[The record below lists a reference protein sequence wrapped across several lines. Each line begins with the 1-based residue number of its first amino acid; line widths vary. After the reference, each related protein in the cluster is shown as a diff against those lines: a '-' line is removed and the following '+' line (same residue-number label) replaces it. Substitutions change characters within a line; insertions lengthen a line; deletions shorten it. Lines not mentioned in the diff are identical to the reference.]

1 MTLQPGWAPACVEL
15 LSWRSLARPPPDRL
29 ELYWRSAPSW
39 WWFVW
44 ISVQV
49 SVRLRSCAAS
59 SGSCVSRAAFKYHP
73 HVFLSVVR
81 FWASQLVRGTF
92 WPHIAVTHLCKIYL
106 RSFVHKQ
113 TVFTT
118 RQQRLRASA
127 WKELI
132 IHTTWSCGLRLL
144 LLSESNHLTR
154 LSSLFIPHCFTVVR
168 LQVENTC
175 WQVRLLSCSGNRL
188 YKTDGRSVVT
198 CLLVKSL
205 KGTVCSLV
213 NDFQSQVVSQWASPS
228 FSFFTN
234 SNGNNKINTVAFN
247 DTWKQRLR
255 PWTHQDQMIRLEGQ
269 RRRHLLD
276 IQKNALASFCTAGNG
291 IHLLFTVCSR
301 TPQSH
306 SIIAG
311 RGGDLDTDEL
321 WARPVRRS
329 STNKK
334 KNKKKNLLCTWWA
347 GGEQVVFQ
355 RRFVWQSMWNK
366 THVISTLPEMFPQCW
381 SCSGSRAESSHRA
394 LVCPRVPQNNQQSF
408 SLWL

>member
-1 MTLQPGWAPACVEL
+1 M
-15 LSWRSLARPPPDRL
+15 
-29 ELYWRSAPSW
+29 
-39 WWFVW
+39 W

-113 TVFTT
+113 TLFTT

-144 LLSESNHLTR
+144 LLSESNHLSR

-228 FSFFTN
+228 LSFFTN
-234 SNGNNKINTVAFN
+234 SNGNNTINTVAFN

-276 IQKNALASFCTAGNG
+276 IQKNALASFCTAGNC

-301 TPQSH
+301 NPQSH

-321 WARPVRRS
+321 WTRPVRCS
-329 STNKK
+329 STNL
-334 KNKKKNLLCTWWA
+334 KNLLCTWWA

-355 RRFVWQSMWNK
+355 RRSHHLDFTWN
-366 THVISTLPEMFPQCW
+366 VSTVLKLLGQPCRE
-381 SCSGSRAESSHRA
+381 
-394 LVCPRVPQNNQQSF
+394 QNNQQSF

>member
-1 MTLQPGWAPACVEL
+1 MSACLRYQLIKSSVWNGSTLHFELLVRESVKKHRVWPCSQAVARLSACLLLTPEPTCVEL
-15 LSWRSLARPPPDRL
+15 LLWRSLARPPPDRL

-113 TVFTT
+113 TLFTT

-132 IHTTWSCGLRLL
+132 IHTTWSCGLRPL
-144 LLSESNHLTR
+144 LLSESNHLSR
-154 LSSLFIPHCFTVVR
+154 LSSLFIPHCFTVIR

-198 CLLVKSL
+198 CWLVKSVLWSL
-205 KGTVCSLV
+205 K
-213 NDFQSQVVSQWASPS
+213 
-228 FSFFTN
+228 
-234 SNGNNKINTVAFN
+234 
-247 DTWKQRLR
+247 
-255 PWTHQDQMIRLEGQ
+255 
-269 RRRHLLD
+269 
-276 IQKNALASFCTAGNG
+276 
-291 IHLLFTVCSR
+291 
-301 TPQSH
+301 
-306 SIIAG
+306 
-311 RGGDLDTDEL
+311 LDTEGYCML
-321 WARPVRRS
+321 I
-329 STNKK
+329 
-334 KNKKKNLLCTWWA
+334 
-347 GGEQVVFQ
+347 GE
-355 RRFVWQSMWNK
+355 WLSI
-366 THVISTLPEMFPQCW
+366 T
-381 SCSGSRAESSHRA
+381 SC
-394 LVCPRVPQNNQQSF
+394 
-408 SLWL
+408 

>member
-15 LSWRSLARPPPDRL
+15 LLWRSLARPPPDRL

-113 TVFTT
+113 TLFTT

-132 IHTTWSCGLRLL
+132 IHTTWSCGLRPL
-144 LLSESNHLTR
+144 LLSESNHLSR

-213 NDFQSQVVSQWASPS
+213 KDFQSLVVSQWASPS
-228 FSFFTN
+228 LSFFTN
-234 SNGNNKINTVAFN
+234 SNGNNTINTVL
-247 DTWKQRLR
+247 RLMT
-255 PWTHQDQMIRLEGQ
+255 PESSDWDHELIRIRWSGW
-269 RRRHLLD
+269 R
-276 IQKNALASFCTAGNG
+276 
-291 IHLLFTVCSR
+291 V
-301 TPQSH
+301 
-306 SIIAG
+306 
-311 RGGDLDTDEL
+311 RGGATCWTFRRMHWLHFAQLETASIFYLQSLVGTHRATASSQEEAET
-321 WARPVRRS
+321 WAR
-329 STNKK
+329 TN
-334 KNKKKNLLCTWWA
+334 C
-347 GGEQVVFQ
+347 E
-355 RRFVWQSMWNK
+355 
-366 THVISTLPEMFPQCW
+366 
-381 SCSGSRAESSHRA
+381 RA
-394 LVCPRVPQNNQQSF
+394 L
-408 SLWL
+408 